1 MHSGM
6 KAASLC
12 LLVASSASILSLH
25 AADAPPAR
33 VAAWN
38 VACGRSAT
46 GATPIPPDRIERLG
60 EVIAHKIKPDIIVLE
75 EVWPASAADEIA
87 KAATK
92 NGFELVAVP
101 VPPQGSEVV
110 QLISILKR
118 PGVEMK
124 DAELIE
130 SSNDLIDGDDP
141 EEQTARK
148 ALLAK
153 ARIDRFDFY
162 LVGVHLKSKR
172 ASKTL
177 SASPLEM
184 RDRQC
189 RVIADRLHDLTSGG
203 AEKDILLVGDY
214 NMTPAGQAAA
224 GESDDEK
231 NFATLDRHRE
241 LRFISSE
248 DKAPTHLGF
257 FKGGFHRSKLDG
269 YAIARATEKEYV
281 GGSYRSLSDKAL
293 GLEEK
298 QFSDSRSPKFLSD
311 HFPIVGEFRTASDD
325 D

>member
-1 MHSGM
+1 MNSII
-6 KAASLC
+6 KNVTLC
-12 LLVASSASILSLH
+12 LLLIGCVFVIPLGASAESS
-25 AADAPPAR
+25 AR

-38 VACGRSAT
+38 VACGRSAS
-46 GATPIPPDRIERLG
+46 GATPIAQDRIERLG
-60 EVIAHKIKPDIIVLE
+60 EVIAHQIKPDIIVLE

-101 VPPQGSEVV
+101 VPAQGSEVV

-118 PGVEMK
+118 PSVEVT

-130 SSNDLIDGDDP
+130 SSDDLIDGDDP
-141 EEQTARK
+141 EEKTTRK

-153 ARIDRFDFY
+153 ARINRFDFY

-172 ASKTL
+172 ASK
-177 SASPLEM
+177 SAPVSPLEM

-189 RVIADRLHDLTSGG
+189 RVIADRLHDLTSRG
-203 AEKDILLVGDY
+203 AEKDILLIGDY
-214 NMTPAGQAAA
+214 NMTPTGQTET
-224 GESDDEK
+224 GESSDEK
-231 NFATLDRHRE
+231 NFATLDRHQE
-241 LRFISSE
+241 LRFVSSE

-269 YAIARATEKEYV
+269 YAIAHATEKEYV
-281 GGSYRSLSDKAL
+281 TGSFRSLSDKVL

-311 HFPIVGEFRTASDD
+311 HFPIVAEFKTASDD

>member
-1 MHSGM
+1 MNSIL
-6 KAASLC
+6 KKIPPCLLLC
-12 LLVASSASILSLH
+12 LFVVPLGALAE
-25 AADAPPAR
+25 APAR

-38 VACGRSAT
+38 VACGRSAS
-46 GATPIPPDRIERLG
+46 GATPIAQDRIERLG
-60 EVIAHKIKPDIIVLE
+60 AVIADKIKPDLIVLE
-75 EVWPASAADEIA
+75 EVWPESAAEEIA

-110 QLISILKR
+110 QLVSILKR
-118 PGVEMK
+118 PAVEVTE
-124 DAELIE
+124 AELIE
-130 SSNDLIDGDDP
+130 ASDDLIEGDDP
-141 EEQTARK
+141 EEKTSRK

-153 ARIDRFDFY
+153 ARIDHFDFY

-172 ASKTL
+172 TSKTVPV
-177 SASPLEM
+177 SPLEM

-189 RVIADRLHDLTSGG
+189 QVIADRLHDLTSHGS
-203 AEKDILLVGDY
+203 EKDILLIGDY
-214 NMTPAGQAAA
+214 NMTPAGQAGA
-224 GESDDEK
+224 GESSDEK
-231 NFATLDRHRE
+231 NFATLDRHHE

-257 FKGGFHRSKLDG
+257 FKGRFHRSKLDG
-269 YAIARATEKEYV
+269 FAIAHATEKEYV
-281 GGSYRSLSDKAL
+281 AGSYRSLSDKAL

-311 HFPIVGEFRTASDD
+311 HFPIVAEFKTTSDD

>member
-1 MHSGM
+1 MNSIL
-6 KAASLC
+6 KAVVPGLLC
-12 LLVASSASILSLH
+12 LGCVFAIPASASAEST
-25 AADAPPAR
+25 AR

-38 VACGRSAT
+38 VACGRSAS
-46 GATPIPPDRIERLG
+46 GATPITQDRIERLG
-60 EVIAHKIKPDIIVLE
+60 QVIAQQIKPDLIVLE

-92 NGFELVAVP
+92 SGFPLVAVP
-101 VPPQGSEVV
+101 VPAQGAEVV

-118 PGVEMK
+118 PSVEVK
-124 DAELIE
+124 EAELIE
-130 SSNDLIDGDDP
+130 ASNDLIDGDDP
-141 EEQTARK
+141 EEKTTRK

-153 ARIDRFDFY
+153 VRIDRFDFY

-172 ASKTL
+172 ASKTVPV
-177 SASPLEM
+177 SPLEM

-189 RVIADRLHDLTSGG
+189 RVIADRLHELTSKG

-214 NMTPAGQAAA
+214 NMTPAGQSET
-224 GESDDEK
+224 GESSDEK
-231 NFATLDRHRE
+231 NFATLDRHQE

-269 YAIARATEKEYV
+269 YAIAHATEKEYV
-281 GGSYRSLSDKAL
+281 TGSYRALSDKAL

-298 QFSDSRSPKFLSD
+298 QFSDSRSPEFLSD
-311 HFPIVGEFRTASDD
+311 HFPIVAEFKTASDD

>member
-1 MHSGM
+1 MNSIS
-6 KAASLC
+6 KSVTLY
-12 LLVASSASILSLH
+12 LLFLGSVFALPTGAVAETS
-25 AADAPPAR
+25 AR

-38 VACGRSAT
+38 VACGRSAS
-46 GATPIPPDRIERLG
+46 GATPIEPDRIERLG
-60 EVIAHKIKPDIIVLE
+60 EVIARQIKPDLIVLE

-92 NGFELVAVP
+92 NGFALVAVP
-101 VPPQGSEVV
+101 VPAQGPEVV
-110 QLISILKR
+110 QLISILKQ
-118 PGVEMK
+118 PAVEVT

-130 SSNDLIDGDDP
+130 SSDDLIDGDDP
-141 EEQTARK
+141 EEQTTRK

-172 ASKTL
+172 VSKTV

-189 RVIADRLHDLTSGG
+189 RVISDRLHDLTSHG
-203 AEKDILLVGDY
+203 AEKDILLLGDY

-231 NFATLDRHRE
+231 NFATLNRHQE
-241 LRFISSE
+241 LRFLSSE
-248 DKAPTHLGF
+248 DKAPTRLGF

-281 GGSYRSLSDKAL
+281 GGSYRTLSDKAL

-311 HFPIVGEFRTASDD
+311 HFPIVAEFRTAQDD

>member
-1 MHSGM
+1 MNA
-6 KAASLC
+6 KFKTASLC
-12 LLVASSASILSLH
+12 FLIVSAAFALPRL
-25 AADAPPAR
+25 AAAESTAR

-38 VACGRSAT
+38 VACGRSAS
-46 GATPIPPDRIERLG
+46 GATAIPQDRIERLG
-60 EVIAHKIKPDIIVLE
+60 EVIANKIKPDLIVLE
-75 EVWPASAADEIA
+75 EVWPAEAAEEIA

-101 VPPQGSEVV
+101 VPPQGPEVV

-118 PGVEMK
+118 PSTEVS

-130 SSNDLIDGDDP
+130 ASDDLVAGDDP
-141 EEQTARK
+141 EEKTTRK

-153 ARIDRFDFY
+153 ARIDHFDFF

-172 ASKTL
+172 KSKTVPV
-177 SASPLEM
+177 SPLEM

-189 RVIADRLHDLTSGG
+189 QVIADRLHDLTAHG
-203 AEKDILLVGDY
+203 AEKDILLIGDY
-214 NMTPAGQAAA
+214 NMTPAGQAGA
-224 GESDDEK
+224 GEGSDEK
-231 NFATLDRHRE
+231 NFATLDRHHE

-257 FKGGFHRSKLDG
+257 FNGGFHRSKLDG
-269 YAIARATEKEYV
+269 FAIAHATEKEYV
-281 GGSYRSLSDKAL
+281 AGSFHSLSDKSL

-298 QFSDSRSPKFLSD
+298 QFSDNRSPNFLSD
-311 HFPIVGEFRTASDD
+311 HFPIVAEFKTANDD